1 MARVEL
7 SYQERIKELEQ
18 EKHDLKERLW
28 EVTIANITMINIT
41 MMNITMINITMI
53 NKTMINIAMSNIT
66 MINITTINIAMTIL
80 PQMEERSQ
88 QVGAQ
93 REEMKTI
100 TELVG
105 KLEQV
110 PVFVCFVLSNFS
122 FGLFI
127 LRQQ

>member
-1 MARVEL
+1 MINITL
-7 SYQERIKELEQ
+7 IN
-18 EKHDLKERLW
+18 
-28 EVTIANITMINIT
+28 VTLIDRTMTNIAMINFVMINLTKINITMINI
-41 MMNITMINITMI
+41 
-53 NKTMINIAMSNIT
+53 
-66 MINITTINIAMTIL
+66 AMTTL

-110 PVFVCFVLSNFS
+110 PVSFVFFCRWWAGVNT
-122 FGLFI
+122 I
-127 LRQQ
+127 TTV

>member
-1 MARVEL
+1 M
-7 SYQERIKELEQ
+7 I
-18 EKHDLKERLW
+18 
-28 EVTIANITMINIT
+28 NITLINITLIDITMTNIAMINFVMINLTMINLNMINIT
-41 MMNITMINITMI
+41 M
-53 NKTMINIAMSNIT
+53 
-66 MINITTINIAMTIL
+66 TTL

-110 PVFVCFVLSNFS
+110 PVFFVFLFFPIFLLVFNSFETRMEKQLEQDTICRLSS
-122 FGLFI
+122 LF
-127 LRQQ
+127 

>member
-28 EVTIANITMINIT
+28 EVTIANITMINIAMINFVIINLT
-41 MMNITMINITMI
+41 MINLTMSNITIININMINITM
-53 NKTMINIAMSNIT
+53 
-66 MINITTINIAMTIL
+66 TTL

-88 QVGAQ
+88 QVGVQ

-110 PVFVCFVLSNFS
+110 PVLLFFILLNFS
-122 FGLFI
+122 FRLFI
-127 LRQQ
+127 LRRKWKSR

>member
-1 MARVEL
+1 MTRVEL

-28 EVTIANITMINIT
+28 EVTIANITMINIA
-41 MMNITMINITMI
+41 MINFVMI
-53 NKTMINIAMSNIT
+53 NLTMSNIT
-66 MINITTINIAMTIL
+66 MINVAMITL

-110 PVFVCFVLSNFS
+110 PVSCFL
-122 FGLFI
+122 LF
-127 LRQQ
+127 